1 MELGIAGR
9 TALVCASTSGLGLA
23 SARALATEGV
33 KTVICGRRG
42 DLARREA
49 AALPE
54 AIGVEIDLERPDAAR
69 RLADAAA
76 EAFGPID
83 ILVLNSAGPPAGM
96 AAEQDRESLLAAVRR
111 LLLPHD
117 DLIREC
123 LPGMLDRGWGRII
136 GIGSTGITEPLPG
149 LALSNV
155 ARAGLAG
162 LLKTL
167 ASEVADRGVTVN
179 MVIPGRIATERLAAL
194 DQWWAD
200 KAGRDVAEERARSQA
215 MIPARRY
222 GTPEEFGA
230 AVAFLAGQPAAY
242 ITGSLVR
249 VDGGLARGY

>member
-23 SARALATEGV
+23 SARALAAEGV
-33 KTVICGRRG
+33 RTVICGRRG
-42 DLARREA
+42 DLAQREA

-69 RLADAAA
+69 RLAEASAA
-76 EAFGPID
+76 AFGPVD
-83 ILVLNSAGPPAGM
+83 ILVLNSAGPPAGT
-96 AAEQDRESLLAAVRR
+96 AAEQDRDSLLAAVRR

-117 DLIREC
+117 DLIRQC
-123 LPGMLDRGWGRII
+123 LPAMLERGWGRII
-136 GIGSTGITEPLPG
+136 AIGSSGITEPIPG

-155 ARAGLAG
+155 ARSGLAG

-167 ASEVADRGVTVN
+167 AAEVADRGVTVN

-194 DQWWAD
+194 DQWWAEQE
-200 KAGRDVAEERARSQA
+200 GRTTAEQQARSRA
-215 MIPARRY
+215 TIPARRY

-230 AVAFLAGQPAAY
+230 AVAFLAGQPASY
-242 ITGSLVR
+242 VTGSLLR